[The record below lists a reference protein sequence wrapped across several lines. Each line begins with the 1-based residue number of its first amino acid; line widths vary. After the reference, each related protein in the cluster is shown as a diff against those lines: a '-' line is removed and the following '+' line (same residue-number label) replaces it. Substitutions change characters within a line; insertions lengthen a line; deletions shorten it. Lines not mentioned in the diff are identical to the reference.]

1 MPDQVRAK
9 TRFFP
14 GTPEEAREPDAR
26 WILEGEVLDADDPIV
41 VDREVLF
48 EPA

>member
-1 MPDQVRAK
+1 MAKKLRAT

-14 GTPEEAREPDAR
+14 GTPEEASEPDAR
-26 WILEGEVLDADDPIV
+26 WIEQGEILEADDPIV